1 MLKQLYEK
9 FQHWSNSG
17 SVWLYSD
24 PHFNDKDCSSI
35 DPEWPSPEEQ
45 IRKINEKVHKNDTL
59 IILGDIG
66 DFTYI
71 PKLKVNYKILIAGN
85 HDLGLSNYK
94 KKKIQRVYDVEDYKS
109 NERSLREELREE
121 FPTADIFI
129 SKSYEFHS
137 PFVRYNVTIDDRM
150 FNEVYGGPLF
160 ISDKIL
166 LSHEPIDLNFAW
178 NIHGHTHSRAGH
190 NDYDNYH
197 YNVCSN
203 TIHYEPVCLNKLIK
217 EGYLKRIENIH
228 RITIDK
234 ATENLINKTSSNKL

>member
-9 FQHWSNSG
+9 FKHWSSSG
-17 SVWLYSD
+17 CVWLYSD
-24 PHFNDKDCSSI
+24 PHFKDADCSLI
-35 DPEWPSPEEQ
+35 DPKWPLPEEQ

-66 DFTYI
+66 DPTYI
-71 PKLKVNYKILIAGN
+71 PKLKANYKVLIAGN

-94 KKKIQRVYDVEDYKS
+94 KKKIHRVYNVEDYES
-109 NERSLREELREE
+109 NEGKLRKELRKE

-137 PFVRYNVTIDDRM
+137 PFVRYNVTIDNRM
-150 FNEVYGGPLF
+150 FDEVYGGPLF

-166 LSHEPIDLNFAW
+166 LSHEPINLNFVL
-178 NIHGHTHSRAGH
+178 NIHGHTHSREGFD
-190 NDYDNYH
+190 NYDNYH

-203 TIHYEPVCLNKLIK
+203 TIHYEPICLNKLIK
-217 EGYLKRIENIH
+217 EGYLKRVENIH
-228 RITIDK
+228 RMTIDK
-234 ATENLINKTSSNKL
+234 AIENLNNKVSSSKL